1 MIRRLIELLALTAA
15 GGSAALAAGAQ
26 PFQVIGGAGAG
37 AMLWMLLDERRLAR
51 LQRWLG
57 QGRTDGAPDLPG
69 DWGEMV
75 ERIQRGYKL
84 LERGVR
90 TSEQRLEQ
98 LMAAIQASP
107 GGVVVLNSSEQIEV
121 ANEAAAAHLGFD
133 ARRDI
138 GQYMRNLVRDPGF
151 VAYLAAGNYGHP
163 VEIVLR
169 VPETG
174 QFKRI
179 SLQVY
184 PYGLGKRLMLTH
196 DISSV
201 ELAEA
206 MRRDFV
212 ANVSHEIRT
221 PLTVLS
227 GFVETMLSLDLSP
240 EERER
245 YLMLMNQQAQRMM
258 TLVNDLLLLSRLEG
272 TPGPG
277 TGDWMPARD
286 LLDQVVEEAGA
297 LSDFIADGGHDIEA
311 EPGPAFEIAG
321 SRAELLSAMS
331 NLLSNAVRYTPAGG
345 GIRAGWRLLEGGGA
359 QYYVTD
365 TGPGIAPEH
374 IPRLTERFY
383 RVDRSR
389 SRETG
394 GTGLGLAIVKHVVQR
409 HGGQLRIESVVGRG
423 STFSIVLPAS
433 RMRAT

>member
-1 MIRRLIELLALTAA
+1 MIRRLIELLALTAT
-15 GGSAALAAGAQ
+15 GGSAALAFGAA

-37 AMLWMLLDERRLAR
+37 AMVWMLLDQRRQAR
-51 LQRWLG
+51 LLRWLG
-57 QGRTDGAPDLPG
+57 QERGAAAPDLPG
-69 DWGEMV
+69 DWSEVV
-75 ERIQRGYKL
+75 ERIQKGHRL
-84 LERGVR
+84 LEREVR
-90 TSEQRLEQ
+90 MSDQRLEQ

-107 GGVVVLNSSEQIEV
+107 GGVIVLNSSEQIEV
-121 ANEAAAAHLGFD
+121 ANEAAAEHLGFD
-133 ARRDI
+133 ARRDL
-138 GQYMRNLVRDPGF
+138 GQYVRNLVRDPGF
-151 VAYLAAGNYGHP
+151 IAYLAAGNYGHP
-163 VEIVLR
+163 IEIVLR
-169 VPETG
+169 APVTG
-174 QFKRI
+174 QFKRV

-184 PYGLGKRLMLTH
+184 PYGLGKRLMLTR
-196 DISSV
+196 DISGV

-227 GFVETMLSLDLSP
+227 GFVETMLSLDLTP

-245 YLMLMNQQAQRMM
+245 YLMLMNQQARRMM

-277 TGDWMPARD
+277 TGDWMPARE
-286 LLDQVVEEAGA
+286 LLEQVVEEADA
-297 LSDFIADGGHDIEA
+297 LSDFIADGHHDIAA
-311 EPGPAFEIAG
+311 EPGPVFEIAG
-321 SRAELLSAMS
+321 ARAELVSAMS
-331 NLLSNAVRYTPAGG
+331 NLLSNAVRYTPEGG
-345 GIRAGWRLLEGGGA
+345 RIRAGWRLLEGGGA
-359 QYYVTD
+359 QYQVTD

-409 HGGQLRIESVVGRG
+409 HGGQLRIDSVVGRG

-433 RMRAT
+433 RVRAA